1 MTMGREGDGRDL
13 LVGERRPDAAHA
25 PAAAPSRIGAARN
38 PWIWVSALL
47 WAGVGWIAYRQYQ
60 HALTVWDLG
69 VDAQPLKGAGQAV
82 LNGTDVYAVHNFV
95 YPPTAAVLLIP
106 LGTVD
111 ETVLARTAVIVE
123 EVAIAGL
130 AVVAVLV
137 FVSRRRSR
145 AVLPPLLAAGLL
157 AGFVSYHALALT
169 NVSVLLAP
177 VVAGVAAL
185 GGRGRWSWASAL
197 LVLTLLVK
205 PLLAPVVLVPFLAR
219 RWRPPLVCL
228 AVAGVLALASLPLT
242 GGVGRI
248 AEVVRTLLQGS
259 VLVGDKA
266 GNNLSLTG
274 FASIH
279 HVPDDALTVAR
290 LVVVLLA
297 LLVVISAVILG
308 RELDTAQL
316 AWTATGLLLAVYL
329 AGNLSEVHF
338 LYALVPGVV
347 AVLARAR
354 SWVARVLA
362 LAGLATFCLPL
373 YGLTTPT
380 EQTWSVAAE
389 AVLLVAFTVAALA
402 SLRGRPPVGGV
413 TGDAGEAG
421 ELLPTELSVVRSVGR
436 TPVD

>member
-1 MTMGREGDGRDL
+1 VTIGREGGRDV
-13 LVGERRPDAAHA
+13 LVDERRPDAAHA
-25 PAAAPSRIGAARN
+25 RAAAPSRIAAARN

-47 WAGVGWIAYRQYQ
+47 WAGVGWMAYRQYQ
-60 HALTVWDLG
+60 HAVTVPYLG
-69 VDAQPLKGAGQAV
+69 LDARPLKGAGQAV
-82 LNGTDVYAVHNFV
+82 LDGTDVYAVHNFV
-95 YPPTAAVLLIP
+95 YPPTAAVLFIP
-106 LGTVD
+106 LGAVD
-111 ETVLARTAVIVE
+111 QTVLARAAVIVG

-130 AVVAVLV
+130 AVVAVLT
-137 FVSRRRSR
+137 FVPRSRSR

-157 AGFVSYHALALT
+157 AGFVSYHALALG
-169 NVSVLLAP
+169 NASVLLAP

-242 GGVGRI
+242 GGVGRM
-248 AEVVRTLLQGS
+248 AEVVRTLLHGS
-259 VLVGDKA
+259 VLVGNQA

-279 HVPDDALTVAR
+279 HMPGYTLAVAR

-297 LLVVISAVILG
+297 LLIVIPAVILG
-308 RELDTAQL
+308 REPDTAQL
-316 AWTATGLLLAVYL
+316 AWTATGLLLAVFL
-329 AGNLSEVHF
+329 AGNLSEVHY

-373 YGLTTPT
+373 YGLTAPT
-380 EQTWSVAAE
+380 EQAWSVAAE
-389 AVLLVAFTVAALA
+389 AVLLVAFALAALA
-402 SLRGRPPVGGV
+402 SLRERTPV
-413 TGDAGEAG
+413 TGDARDAG
-421 ELLPTELSVVRSVGR
+421 ELLRL
-436 TPVD
+436 

>member
-1 MTMGREGDGRDL
+1 VTIGPEGEGRDL

-25 PAAAPSRIGAARN
+25 PAAAPSGIGAARN

-60 HALTVWDLG
+60 HAVTVPYLG
-69 VDAQPLKGAGQAV
+69 LDARPLKGAGQAV

-106 LGTVD
+106 LGAVD
-111 ETVLARTAVIVE
+111 ETVLARAAVIAG

-130 AVVAVLV
+130 AVVAVLT
-137 FVSRRRSR
+137 FVPRRPSR

-157 AGFVSYHALALT
+157 AGFVSYHALALG
-169 NVSVLLAP
+169 NASVLLAP
-177 VVAGVAAL
+177 VIAGVAAL

-259 VLVGDKA
+259 VLVGSKA

-274 FASIH
+274 FAAIH

-290 LVVVLLA
+290 LLVVLLA
-297 LLVVISAVILG
+297 LLIVIPAVILG

-316 AWTATGLLLAVYL
+316 AWTATGLLLAVCL
-329 AGNLSEVHF
+329 AGNLSEVHY

-362 LAGLATFCLPL
+362 LAGLATLCLPL
-373 YGLTTPT
+373 YGLATPT

-389 AVLLVAFTVAALA
+389 AVLLVAFAVAALA
-402 SLRGRPPVGGV
+402 SLQGRTPVSGV
-413 TGDAGEAG
+413 TGDA
-421 ELLPTELSVVRSVGR
+421 
-436 TPVD
+436 